1 MLEYDR
7 ISISE
12 GTDINTSKIHKQML
26 DAMYNNVIFVI
37 IRTF

>member
-12 GTDINTSKIHKQML
+12 GTDINTSKIHEQMHQ
-26 DAMYNNVIFVI
+26 NNAIFVI
-37 IRTF
+37 IGTF